1 MKQLL
6 GQNSSLSRHTAGW
19 EVWGKEHFPS
29 FKDQFKAEFAASGQL
44 KSERTAAWNDFKL
57 VRWKELDEETQ
68 HQWDKKVKSVHSAKK
83 TAMKDSSATSGLL
96 APADAQK

>member
-6 GQNSSLSRHTAGW
+6 GWNGSSSRHTAGW

-29 FKDQFKAEFAASGQL
+29 FKDQFEAEFTASGRP
-44 KSERTAAWNDFKL
+44 KSERAAARNDFKL

-68 HQWDKKVKSVHSAKK
+68 RQLDEKAKSMHSAKK